1 MRLIG
6 FLFAIS
12 LALAALKAAMVVLV
26 VVYPLA
32 LLWALVVRPREVFGF
47 LIFVVAMF
55 LLDKHP
61 IATLGT
67 IVVLVVVGVTAKRI
81 RMPP

>member
-26 VVYPLA
+26 VVYPLT

-47 LIFVVAMF
+47 LIFVIAMF

-61 IATLGT
+61 VATLAT
-67 IVVLVVVGVTAKRI
+67 IVALVVVGATAKRL